1 MQYKRIVFFIVS
13 AVCGFLV
20 PGPPVAG
27 QKPKN
32 MAELERLVKQ
42 YRYHKPDSATY
53 FAQQGMALARRQKD
67 STGVARMLVQLGMID
82 DNQGQYEQSE
92 KKYRQALA
100 LFRKAG
106 EKKSIA
112 TVTIRI
118 GVVHLRNGNYD
129 EAIRHFLQALKT
141 SEGIGDAFGQME
153 ANYSISWA
161 HLDQQHYD
169 QALRYLKIAERYDER
184 LPFSNISL
192 NICNHFGVIYRQTG
206 DLKTAKHYL
215 EKGIRLSNN
224 KLEYQGLNITLI
236 NNLAAVYAK
245 EGQKEKAIQLQE
257 QALARSRAI
266 DNYLRELQS
275 LFGLAKTY
283 GNDNLPKAVFYARQ
297 AVLLARAKG
306 AHRQEMRYLKDL
318 TGFYKAQSNYKEAL
332 TTKEREHAL
341 ADSFFYKS
349 MSEHIDALK
358 SEYELSKSRD
368 RIKQLN
374 LINKQNELEL
384 GRSSLIRNVTFAG
397 ITLLLI
403 ILGLLYN
410 QSRIN
415 QRNNREIAQKNQSL
429 QSLVEEKEWLLKEI
443 HHRVK
448 NNLQIITSL
457 LNSQS
462 IYLKDKA
469 ALSAIRESQNRVHA
483 MALLHQNLYQSERLS
498 SIPMD
503 RYIADIVDYLID
515 SFEYRSRLKKQLEV
529 TTVELDVTLAVPLGL
544 IINEAVTN
552 SLKYAFLPD
561 QDALI
566 AIALHAENGNAYR
579 LRIRDNGV
587 GLPIDFDPRQSRS
600 LGLTLIRGL
609 SKQIGGTLEVTSQ
622 DGVQIELT
630 FGQNPLA

>member
-1 MQYKRIVFFIVS
+1 MRHKLIGVFLLSLFHGFAVLGQPGERITD
-13 AVCGFLV
+13 
-20 PGPPVAG
+20 
-27 QKPKN
+27 
-32 MAELERLVKQ
+32 LERLVKH
-42 YRYHKPDSATY
+42 YRYHKPDSAAY
-53 FAQQGMALARRQKD
+53 FAQKGIELARRRNDRKGMAL
-67 STGVARMLVQLGMID
+67 MLVQLGMID
-82 DNQGQYEQSE
+82 DNQGQYERSE
-92 KKYRQALA
+92 KKYRQALE

-106 EKKSIA
+106 EKKGVA

-118 GVVHLRNGNYD
+118 GVVELRNGNYD
-129 EAIRHFLQALKT
+129 KAIQYFLQALKT
-141 SEGIGDAFGQME
+141 SEEIGDGFGRME

-161 HLDQQHYD
+161 HLDQQRYEP
-169 QALRYLKIAERYDER
+169 ALQYLKIAEGLNEK

-192 NICNHFGVIYRQTG
+192 NIYNHFGVIYRQRG
-206 DLKTAKHYL
+206 DFKTAKHYL
-215 EKGIRLSNN
+215 EKGIRRSTN

-283 GNDNLPKAVFYARQ
+283 GTDNLPKAIFYSNQ

-318 TGFYKAQSNYKEAL
+318 TELYKTQGNYREAL
-332 TTKEREHAL
+332 ATKEREHAL

-349 MSEHIDALK
+349 MSQHIDALK
-358 SEYELSKSRD
+358 SEYELSKSKARV
-368 RIKQLN
+368 KELS
-374 LINKQNELEL
+374 LVNKQNELEL
-384 GRSSLIRNVTFAG
+384 KQSSLIRNVTFAG
-397 ITLLLI
+397 IILLLI

-410 QSRIN
+410 QYRIN
-415 QRNNREIAQKNQSL
+415 QRNNTEIAQKNRSL
-429 QSLVEEKEWLLKEI
+429 QLLVNEKEWLLKEI

-483 MALLHQNLYQSERLS
+483 MALLHQNLYQSDRLS

-515 SFEYRSRLKKQLEV
+515 SFEYRGRLKKNLAV
-529 TTVELDVTLAVPLGL
+529 TTVELDATLAVPLGL

-552 SLKYAFLPD
+552 SLKYAFPAQQQGMIAVGL
-561 QDALI
+561 DAV
-566 AIALHAENGNAYR
+566 EGNAYR
-579 LRIRDNGV
+579 LTISDNGI
-587 GLPIDFDPRQSRS
+587 GLPTDFDPRQSRS

-609 SKQIGGTLEVTSQ
+609 SKQIGGNLQITSQ
-622 DGVQIELT
+622 NGVQIALT
-630 FGQNPLA
+630 FNETKLA